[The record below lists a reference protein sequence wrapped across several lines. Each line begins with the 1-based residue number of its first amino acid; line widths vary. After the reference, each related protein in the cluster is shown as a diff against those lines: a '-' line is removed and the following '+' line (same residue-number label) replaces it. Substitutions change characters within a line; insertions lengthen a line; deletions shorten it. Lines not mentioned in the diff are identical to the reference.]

1 MKIENKSSIIKQ
13 FIKIYMTT
21 KKLLLAVLI
30 CLISCCFNLSAQTTV
45 QKVNPLLFF
54 SGSSVTVSTI
64 GCTLSNGSF
73 ESSDWFEDIQSNNYY
88 PKLVRFG
95 LTLNKLSESV
105 QIFLALKVQIG
116 LKTYIWKKIAVLIK
130 PNNKNNV
137 YL

>member
-1 MKIENKSSIIKQ
+1 MLFQ
-13 FIKIYMTT
+13 FISTNYCSKSQSI
-21 KKLLLAVLI
+21 A
-30 CLISCCFNLSAQTTV
+30 
-45 QKVNPLLFF
+45 FF